1 MGAAC
6 RRGRPQH
13 PSRQEYV
20 CSTKLYCSSGRAGTF
35 VSPRDRCLCVLLG
48 WQTNVN
54 VNAGKLVRK
63 FMSREGKGH
72 WSFHQRHDERRAEA
86 SEGGPD

>member
-1 MGAAC
+1 M
-6 RRGRPQH
+6 
-13 PSRQEYV
+13 
-20 CSTKLYCSSGRAGTF
+20 
-35 VSPRDRCLCVLLG
+35 LG

-54 VNAGKLVRK
+54 VNTGKLVSK
-63 FMSREGKGH
+63 FTSREGKGY